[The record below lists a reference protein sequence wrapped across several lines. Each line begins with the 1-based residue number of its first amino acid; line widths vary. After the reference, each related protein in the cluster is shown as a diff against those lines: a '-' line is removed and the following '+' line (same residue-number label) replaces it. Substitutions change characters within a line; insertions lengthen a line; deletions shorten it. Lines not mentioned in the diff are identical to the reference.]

1 LWQSDPD
8 CVLLRDR
15 FHELNDTQVRSLALF
30 AGLSG
35 GVLMTSDK
43 LDTLSAD
50 RASLFAALLGAG
62 IDSCA
67 FPELGGDR
75 SWIVQDVLKKGRV
88 VATSLF
94 NPTDAAQ
101 RLHDGSSL
109 APCASRVTGMNEFE
123 AGSEADQAGRPGA

>member
-1 LWQSDPD
+1 
-8 CVLLRDR
+8 
-15 FHELNDTQVRSLALF
+15 
-30 AGLSG
+30 
-35 GVLMTSDK
+35 VLMTSDN

-50 RASLFAALLGAG
+50 RASLFAALLGAD

-75 SWIVQDVLKKGRV
+75 PWIVQDVLKKGRV

-101 RLHDGSSL
+101 RLHDGSIL
-109 APCASRVTGMNEFE
+109 APYASRVAGMNEFE
-123 AGSEADQAGRPGA
+123 ASSEADQAGRPGA